1 MTQRKAE
8 EEQIRTQED
17 EVCEEEMD
25 GKMSEDDWID
35 TGEEEGKSRREGI
48 RGEISVFIRW
58 GSVYQDPAPGYCRA
72 ETMRMAACQ

>member
-1 MTQRKAE
+1 MKYVRK
-8 EEQIRTQED
+8 
-17 EVCEEEMD
+17 EMD

-35 TGEEEGKSRREGI
+35 TGEEEGKAEERGSEEGSR
-48 RGEISVFIRW
+48 VFVRW